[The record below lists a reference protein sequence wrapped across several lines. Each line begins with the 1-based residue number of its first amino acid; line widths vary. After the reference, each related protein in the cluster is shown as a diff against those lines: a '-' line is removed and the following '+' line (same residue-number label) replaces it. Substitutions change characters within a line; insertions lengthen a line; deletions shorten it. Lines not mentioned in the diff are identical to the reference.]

1 MMTMTTTTTAIKS
14 CLIIQ
19 FVFISVPSQQPN
31 GQLQKQHNMLT
42 QGAINKEQTDKTNKR
57 TLK

>member
-1 MMTMTTTTTAIKS
+1 MTTTTTTTAES

-19 FVFISVPSQQPN
+19 FLFISVPSQQPN
-31 GQLQKQHNMLT
+31 GQLQKQHNILT

-57 TLK
+57 MLK